1 MRKHALLML
10 GRANKSSPI
19 PEPPESRIIEQFN
32 TNKTGGPSEELG
44 TLRLDFNGPIR
55 SPWNLRAAQ
64 CFREAFTRSQLYQQ
78 WSREDV
84 EEAFLRHIETI
95 RTNYYKQ
102 VGRIPARTALENQIR
117 SARRSRLKT
126 VSVPLSHTITPCL
139 PYLTA
144 DPQQTVHL

>member
-64 CFREAFTRSQLYQQ
+64 CFHETFTRSQLYQQ

>member
-10 GRANKSSPI
+10 GRANNSSPI
-19 PEPPESRIIEQFN
+19 PGPPESRTIEQFN
-32 TNKTGGPSEELG
+32 TNKTGGPSEEVG
-44 TLRLDFNGPIR
+44 RLRLDLNGPIR

-64 CFREAFTRSQLYQQ
+64 CFRETFIRSQLYQQ
-78 WSREDV
+78 WPSDDV

-95 RTNYYKQ
+95 RINYYKQ
-102 VGRIPARTALENQIR
+102 VGRIPASTALENQIR

-126 VSVPLSHTITPCL
+126 VSVPSSHTITSRS

-144 DPQQTVHL
+144 DP